1 MSIKLF
7 DVPKLTKEEILE
19 EIWQE
24 VEKIVP
30 EWDDRSP
37 LDPGVALA
45 EAFATIVSNL
55 YFSMDYF
62 HNNLLIGF
70 AELLGIT
77 PQEGKKAKASV
88 TIRFNRVYYPFYI
101 KKGTRFATNPLES
114 GSSLTFSAIE
124 NVFVNDNNQ
133 TPNIPIEVTIEV
145 ECNEKGTIGNVP
157 ENAIQIIVDPLEA
170 SGEIISSSRGIGGV
184 DDDNFETIRNKI
196 VAFLSTSNRAVT
208 QKDYE
213 DLVKSLNYVQNCY
226 IWARYNPDDYLSEKP
241 GNVGVI
247 PIPAPG
253 FSFDDI
259 KNQLKSFLEERAVL
273 TANII
278 LIDPN
283 SEIPPIIKDF
293 EITSLVVRIY
303 EDYSIENVR
312 QSLKIAL
319 ESKFSPY
326 NWIFGK
332 TITLT
337 DIYNII
343 LSIQGVKEIVEIST
357 EPNLPVG
364 LMHFQVARAV
374 VNLNNIHVII

>member
-7 DVPKLTKEEILE
+7 DIPKLTKEEILE

-114 GSSLTFSAIE
+114 GSSLTFFAIE

-133 TPNIPIEVTIEV
+133 TPNIPIEVTVEV
-145 ECNEKGTIGNVP
+145 ECSEKGTIGNVP

-170 SGEIISSSRGIGGV
+170 SGEIVSSSSGVGGV

-253 FSFDDI
+253 FSFNDI

-283 SEIPPIIKDF
+283 SEVPPIIKDF

-326 NWIFGK
+326 NWTFGK
-332 TITLT
+332 TITLS
-337 DIYNII
+337 DIYNTI
-343 LSIQGVKEIVEIST
+343 LSIQGIKEIVEIST
-357 EPNLPVG
+357 EPNLPIG
-364 LMHFQVARAV
+364 LMHFQIAKAS

>member
-145 ECNEKGTIGNVP
+145 ECNEKGTIGNAP

-247 PIPAPG
+247 PIPASG